1 MLNQWLTFVCEKRVA
16 LNPVAHSIR
25 AKDADE
31 SDNSLQEE
39 QKTQMDEH
47 TPITAQY
54 FTYPDRLT
62 AVCISQHA
70 GWMDGAV
77 MVVVV
82 VSRCCSV
89 MVVVSR
95 CCSVLCHST
104 SLPRWAA
111 TPPATSQAHDA
122 GLHQTQNNSHDPSTI
137 ASHLIFI
144 WFYILCRYLM

>member
-1 MLNQWLTFVCEKRVA
+1 MRGPGPAAGCTVSYAGAVLAQGSGMGRVKLRVTATPTPPTPHAALASLYVLRDIKWWLTFVCEKRVA

-62 AVCISQHA
+62 AACISA
-70 GWMDGAV
+70 CRMDGWSCDGGGGGV
-77 MVVVV
+77 
-82 VSRCCSV
+82 
-89 MVVVSR
+89 
-95 CCSVLCHST
+95 
-104 SLPRWAA
+104 
-111 TPPATSQAHDA
+111 
-122 GLHQTQNNSHDPSTI
+122 
-137 ASHLIFI
+137 
-144 WFYILCRYLM
+144 

>member
-1 MLNQWLTFVCEKRVA
+1 MLNQWPTFVCERTVA
-16 LNPVAHSIR
+16 LDPVAQSTR

-39 QKTQMDEH
+39 QKIQMDDH

-62 AVCISQHA
+62 AACISQHA

-89 MVVVSR
+89 
-95 CCSVLCHST
+95 LCHST
-104 SLPRWAA
+104 SLPCWAA
-111 TPPATSQAHDA
+111 PPATSQAHDA

-144 WFYILCRYLM
+144 WFYIARIYILCT